1 MKIKTTKK
9 LYKRKY
15 QYNIVLVC
23 AFGNVFRGS
32 NTSKYKSR
40 LDIENTNAAILSS
53 TNRYLYRVDDLE
65 LANTLY
71 TELLTISDYCTRIE
85 YPTLTIYTNDW
96 SDIIKLREINSDRVR
111 SISIPP
117 DNLIE
122 GAVYMPTMD
131 YEYRLTLGKTE
142 KPYTDFIEWAD
153 AINKVKIT
161 NSCRDMLSDE
171 NGSYGG
177 GHVYVTGENTL
188 LIVKLQLSG
197 IRLTIDR
204 IVH

>member
-1 MKIKTTKK
+1 
-9 LYKRKY
+9 
-15 QYNIVLVC
+15 VLVC

>member
-1 MKIKTTKK
+1 MQFKTTKK

-40 LDIENTNAAILSS
+40 LAIENANAANSS
-53 TNRYLYRVDDLE
+53 SQSRYAYRVDDLE
-65 LANTLY
+65 LANALY
-71 TELLTISDYCTRIE
+71 TELLTTSDYCTRIE

-96 SDIIKLREINSDRVR
+96 GNIIKLRDLNRDRVR

-153 AINKVKIT
+153 AINKIKIT
-161 NSCRDMLSDE
+161 NSCRDMLSNA

-188 LIVKLQLSG
+188 LLVKLQLSG

>member
-1 MKIKTTKK
+1 MQFKTTKK

-32 NTSKYKSR
+32 NVAKYKSR
-40 LDIENTNAAILSS
+40 LDIENANSVNTHSL
-53 TNRYLYRVDDLE
+53 NRYLYRADDLE
-65 LANTLY
+65 LANILY
-71 TELLTISDYCTRIE
+71 TELLTILDYCTRIE
-85 YPTLTIYTNDW
+85 YPTVTIYTNDW
-96 SDIIKLREINSDRVR
+96 GDIIKLRDLNKDRVR
-111 SISIPP
+111 SISTPP

-131 YEYRLTLGKTE
+131 YEYRLTVGKTE

-153 AINKVKIT
+153 AIKKIKIT
-161 NSCRDMLSDE
+161 NSCRDMLTDVT
-171 NGSYGG
+171 GSYGG
-177 GHVYVTGENTL
+177 GHIYVTGENTL
-188 LIVKLQLSG
+188 LLVKLQLSG

-204 IVH
+204 IIH

>member
-1 MKIKTTKK
+1 
-9 LYKRKY
+9 
-15 QYNIVLVC
+15 
-23 AFGNVFRGS
+23 
-32 NTSKYKSR
+32 
-40 LDIENTNAAILSS
+40 
-53 TNRYLYRVDDLE
+53 
-65 LANTLY
+65 
-71 TELLTISDYCTRIE
+71 
-85 YPTLTIYTNDW
+85 
-96 SDIIKLREINSDRVR
+96 
-111 SISIPP
+111 
-117 DNLIE
+117 
-122 GAVYMPTMD
+122 MD